1 MKKIIAL
8 SFLFLI
14 FSISCKDL
22 EVDHRLWDKGE
33 IPYKFIGFD
42 AKHTPLF
49 VAAAEIWN
57 KEVQCI
63 SFSNKTGKDTSE
75 YDRVLYVTF
84 LPNQDTSIGAISIIR
99 GYHPEKNMFV
109 IGNTSCNISDELILF
124 SYCHELAHIIG
135 FNSHE
140 FQRPDRDIF
149 LSIDY
154 YYLSTKSLLYQSQFL
169 YVEPKFYD
177 YKNYKV
183 FDYTSVTMYKKGFLD
198 PFLNIPLP
206 VEPGSV
212 PSYWDVQ
219 KVKEMYNCE

>member
-1 MKKIIAL
+1 MKNLVAL
-8 SFLFLI
+8 SCIFLI

-42 AKHTPLF
+42 ARQ
-49 VAAAEIWN
+49 AAAFYSATKIWN
-57 KEVQCI
+57 REVSCI
-63 SFSNKTGKDTSE
+63 SFLNKTGEDTSK

-84 LPNQDTSIGAISIIR
+84 VSNSDTSIGAISLTR
-99 GYHPEKNMFV
+99 SYFPEKDMFL
-109 IGNTSCNISDELILF
+109 IANTSCDLSDDLLLF

-140 FQRPDRDIF
+140 FQRPDRDVF
-149 LSIDY
+149 LSINY
-154 YYLSTKSLLYQSQFL
+154 NALSTMSLLYQSQFL

-198 PFLNIPLP
+198 PFLNVPLP
-206 VEPGSV
+206 VEPSSV
-212 PSYWDVQ
+212 PSYWDAQ
-219 KVKEMYNCE
+219 KAKEMYNCE